1 MNTVDEGQFGAAA
14 RRAVVDAAGG
24 LADGTVPFVEGVRQL
39 AALSFE
45 VSRLDHDP
53 DFTLFVAVANEADH
67 LPPHELRS
75 QCAPAWQEQCD
86 REARELEALH
96 GQKVRAA
103 CARLV
108 GRFSS

>member
-1 MNTVDEGQFGAAA
+1 MLDEGNLRAA
-14 RRAVVDAAGG
+14 RKAVVDAARG

-39 AALSFE
+39 AALRFE

-53 DFTLFVAVANEADH
+53 DFTLFVAIASESDH

-75 QCAPAWQEQCD
+75 QCAPAWLEQAD
-86 REARELEALH
+86 YEARELEVLH
-96 GQKVRAA
+96 RQQVRAA

-108 GRFSS
+108 DRFSS

>member
-1 MNTVDEGQFGAAA
+1 MLDEGHLGAA
-14 RRAVVDAAGG
+14 RKAVVDAARG
-24 LADGTVPFVEGVRQL
+24 LTDGTVPYVEGVRQM
-39 AALSFE
+39 AALRFE

-53 DFTLFVAVANEADH
+53 DFTLFVAIASESDH

-75 QCAPAWQEQCD
+75 QCAPAWIEQCD
-86 REARELEALH
+86 REARELEVLH
-96 GQKVRAA
+96 RQQVRAA

>member
-1 MNTVDEGQFGAAA
+1 MLDEGHLRAA
-14 RRAVVDAAGG
+14 RKAVVDAALG

-39 AALSFE
+39 AALRFE

-53 DFTLFVAVANEADH
+53 NFTLFVAIASESDH

-75 QCAPAWQEQCD
+75 QCAPAWVEQCD
-86 REARELEALH
+86 REAREIEVLH
-96 GQKVRAA
+96 RQQVRAA

-108 GRFSS
+108 DRFSS

>member
-1 MNTVDEGQFGAAA
+1 MLDEGHLRAAHK
-14 RRAVVDAAGG
+14 AVVDTARG

-39 AALSFE
+39 AALRFE
-45 VSRLDHDP
+45 ASRLDHDP
-53 DFTLFVAVANEADH
+53 DFTLFVAIASESDH

-75 QCAPAWQEQCD
+75 QCASAWLEQRD
-86 REARELEALH
+86 REARELEVLH
-96 GQKVRAA
+96 RQQVRAA